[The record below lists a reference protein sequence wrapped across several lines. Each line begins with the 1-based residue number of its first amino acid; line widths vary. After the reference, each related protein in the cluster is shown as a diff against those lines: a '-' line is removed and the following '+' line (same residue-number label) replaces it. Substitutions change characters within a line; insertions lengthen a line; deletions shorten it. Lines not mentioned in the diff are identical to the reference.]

1 MRTSSP
7 KESSVLST
15 GTNSIMIDIKDGL
28 KQKSL
33 QLLLNQLK
41 KRHNQDG

>member
-1 MRTSSP
+1 
-7 KESSVLST
+7 
-15 GTNSIMIDIKDGL
+15 MIDIKDGL

-41 KRHNQDG
+41 KRHNQDGQRHAHDHEF